1 MSSLKLISDQQL
13 ADALGLEVKN
23 IRWLRKNH
31 RIPAIKLGY
40 RTFKYRLDDVEA
52 AIMRREIK
60 AVGLKGS
67 K

>member
-13 ADALGLEVKN
+13 ADALGLTVETV
-23 IRWLRKNH
+23 RWLRKNH
-31 RIPAIKLGY
+31 RIPAIQLGY
-40 RTFKYRLDDVEA
+40 RTFKYRLDDVES

-67 K
+67 R